1 MSRELARLAVRQA
14 ATLVVVPTTRD
25 HVLHALALGE
35 RHQLQF
41 WDALNIASALAAGCT
56 LYWTCDVPGARID
69 GLRCEDP
76 TL

>member
-1 MSRELARLAVRQA
+1 
-14 ATLVVVPTTRD
+14 VVVPPTRD

-41 WDALNIASALAAGCT
+41 WDALNIASALAVGCT
-56 LYWTCDVPGARID
+56 QFWTCDIPAARID